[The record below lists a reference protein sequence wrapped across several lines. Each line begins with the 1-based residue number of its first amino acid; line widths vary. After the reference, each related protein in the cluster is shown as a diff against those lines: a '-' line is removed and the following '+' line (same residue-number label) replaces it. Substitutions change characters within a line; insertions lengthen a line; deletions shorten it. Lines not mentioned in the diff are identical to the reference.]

1 MNDDLT
7 ADLYQ
12 KLGGARRARR
22 LIALLVFLAT
32 VVLFRHLALIFVT
45 AVVFSRALG
54 FLGGR
59 VARLAGVS
67 ERRGVLLVIGGGV
80 LILALGTWLG
90 VHLSSKWLLS
100 LRALYEGKALT
111 QIVIEMQEDVM
122 ARLPSWL
129 PLEGLKEKA
138 PELVT
143 PMVGY
148 LRATGRVLLHVLI
161 GVILSILYTLDRE
174 PVDTLIRGPED
185 DSVVGGLRRY
195 FGFLAE
201 AIVITITLQVLVAL
215 VNTALTLP
223 VLVAL
228 RLPHLAAFCALIFFS
243 SLVPVVGNLVSGAVL
258 IVASFAYRG
267 IIAVVLFVVT
277 TFVLHKI
284 EAYYLNPRL
293 AARHVNLPALVLVVS
308 LILHEH
314 AFGLVGLFLSFPV
327 LYIGLNIA
335 QDLRNVDGGLGA
347 AAPMA
352 TPEVSDSEAATSGE
366 APTPEM
372 QERRAAS
379 GKATRR
385 SHQKRR

>member
-1 MNDDLT
+1 MSVDLT

-12 KLGGARRARR
+12 KLGGARRGRR
-22 LIALLVFLAT
+22 IIALILFLAT
-32 VVLFRHLALIFVT
+32 VILFRHLALMLVT
-45 AVVFSRALG
+45 AVVFSRALL
-54 FLGGR
+54 FLGGYVSR
-59 VARLAGVS
+59 VTGWS
-67 ERRGVLLVIGGGV
+67 ERRGVLVIIGSGLVILG
-80 LILALGTWLG
+80 LAAWLG
-90 VHLSSKWLLS
+90 VHLSSKWLHS
-100 LRALYEGKALT
+100 LRALYEGKSLT
-111 QIVIEMQEDVM
+111 QIVIEMQEDIM

-129 PLEGLKEKA
+129 PLDGLKEKA

-143 PMVGY
+143 PMVEY
-148 LRATGRVLLHVLI
+148 LRATGRVLLHALI
-161 GVILSILYTLDRE
+161 GVILSILYALDRE
-174 PVDTLIRGPED
+174 PVDSLIREPAD

-201 AIVITITLQVLVAL
+201 AIVITISLQVLVAL

-258 IVASFAYRG
+258 ILASFAYRG
-267 IIAVVLFVVT
+267 IIAVILFLVT
-277 TFVLHKI
+277 TFLLHKI

-327 LYIGLNIA
+327 LYVGLNIA
-335 QDLRNVDGGLGA
+335 QDLRNGNGA
-347 AAPMA
+347 PVVA
-352 TPEVSDSEAATSGE
+352 EV
-366 APTPEM
+366 P
-372 QERRAAS
+372 
-379 GKATRR
+379 
-385 SHQKRR
+385 